1 MKKLPE
7 VNVSLRE
14 LNEMHIGIIR
24 AKLLLAG
31 IELKVFNHLSE
42 FLSADA
48 VAKAISA
55 HPANTR
61 LFLDGLVANGLVAK
75 KNGLYRNTPIAQEF
89 LVESSPTFLGQ
100 LLILMEEVELWN
112 AALEDLPR
120 LIKEGPPPPSPEVDM
135 GTEERWAQAA
145 VTMANSQRSGMAQQ
159 IAKIISQL
167 PEFPTFKR
175 MLDLSGGAGIYGI
188 AIAGAHPSMKGVI
201 FDRPAMVKVAETFI
215 KEYGLEDRM
224 GVMGGDYTCDPIGD
238 GYDLIW
244 ASSALNFVR
253 DDLDQLTK
261 KIYDALGP
269 GGVFVSYHEGL
280 THERTEPDVMA
291 LPGLPMAMMG
301 QDIELDQGFIADAML
316 RVGFKSVRSHT
327 LDTGWGPMDLDIG
340 RKA

>member
-7 VNVSLRE
+7 VNVSPRE

-31 IELKVFNHLSE
+31 IELEIFNHLSE
-42 FLSADA
+42 SLSADA

-75 KNGLYRNTPIAQEF
+75 KNGLYRNTPITQEF

-135 GTEERWAQAA
+135 GTEERWAQDA

-175 MLDLSGGAGIYGI
+175 MLDLGGGAGIYGI
-188 AIAGAHPSMKGVI
+188 AIAGAHPSMEGVI

-244 ASSALNFVR
+244 ASSALNFAR

-280 THERTEPDVMA
+280 THERTEPDVMV
-291 LPGLPMAMMG
+291 LPGLPMALMG
-301 QDIELDQGFIADAML
+301 
-316 RVGFKSVRSHT
+316 
-327 LDTGWGPMDLDIG
+327 
-340 RKA
+340 